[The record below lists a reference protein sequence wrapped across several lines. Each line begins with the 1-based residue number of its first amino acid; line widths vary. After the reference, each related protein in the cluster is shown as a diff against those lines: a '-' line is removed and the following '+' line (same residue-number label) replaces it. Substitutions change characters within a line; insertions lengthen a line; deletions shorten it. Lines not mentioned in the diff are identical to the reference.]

1 MELGGIGLEV
11 ALTKVTANSHAT
23 GGFAQRVAQSGGEDS
38 NGIKIGLQGIER
50 MPL

>member
-11 ALTKVTANSHAT
+11 ALTKVIANSHAT
-23 GGFAQRVAQSGGEDS
+23 GGFAQRIAQSAGEDA